1 MFFLENESER
11 RILLRD
17 FGSHEHHITSIEQA
31 MLIQDYKFLR
41 QPPPGLE
48 MELNRIVDFHR
59 FNKNKFK
66 NKNRKR
72 RNSGS
77 TISSFNNDV
86 EDDVIDFLGVPRL
99 LENYVILNREGYPV
113 KLNPET
119 DLWLSPLEEELL
131 LDEQNQN
138 DNFDLDFY
146 SSWFS
151 DVYQTD
157 INTDEIRTLITMN
170 TDLLEKATII
180 SVDSEDEVWVDAPD
194 IPHWLDESYEELEL
208 FNQPSR
214 PLYYYRD
221 RIKGCYR
228 IIGVEDETVVLFSG
242 NDDDTIFYPGDS
254 DDTDLFT
261 TPNVK
266 PRKLSKYQ
274 RISNME
280 INELFGEGRPRTSSS
295 SDRKNDSGIEDVDD
309 MISEDVAIVS
319 TALSSHQ
326 AKALGYNTQ
335 QIISKTVKFLSKRR
349 RDLFVEHL
357 LLLTAGIIVLLA
369 FFCNMTN
376 NSQTFQMNVSR

>member
-1 MFFLENESER
+1 
-11 RILLRD
+11 
-17 FGSHEHHITSIEQA
+17 
-31 MLIQDYKFLR
+31 MLIQGYKFLR
-41 QPPPGLE
+41 QPPPGVE

-77 TISSFNNDV
+77 TVSSFNNDV

-99 LENYVILNREGYPV
+99 LENYVILNREGYAV

-274 RISNME
+274 RISNIE
-280 INELFGEGRPRTSSS
+280 INELFGEGRPRISSS
-295 SDRKNDSGIEDVDD
+295 YDRKNDSGIEDVDD

-326 AKALGYNTQ
+326 AKVLGYNTQ
-335 QIISKTVKFLSKRR
+335 QIVSKTVKFLNKRR
-349 RDLFVEHL
+349 RDLFVERL
-357 LLLTAGIIVLLA
+357 LLITAGVIVLLA
-369 FFCNMTN
+369 FFFNRTN
-376 NSQTFQMNVSR
+376 NSQTFQINVSR